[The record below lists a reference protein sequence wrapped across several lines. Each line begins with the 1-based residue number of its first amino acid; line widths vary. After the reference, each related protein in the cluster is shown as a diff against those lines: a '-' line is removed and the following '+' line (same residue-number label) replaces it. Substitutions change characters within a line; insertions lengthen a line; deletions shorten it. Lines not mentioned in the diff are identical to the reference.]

1 MGYAG
6 LMRFDAEGWYLEEP
20 CPRCGSTKTVT
31 YEYEEGFAELE
42 CEACGFI
49 SDAEELSDLNR
60 YTGELREKV
69 AKGPTIPV
77 KKIQA

>member
-1 MGYAG
+1 
-6 LMRFDAEGWYLEEP
+6 MRFDAEGWYLEEP
-20 CPRCGSTKTVT
+20 CPRCGSRQTVT

-60 YTGELREKV
+60 YSGELREKSPKEIKV
-69 AKGPTIPV
+69 PL